1 MKFQSFINFAFALAA
16 SLLLAACGGGGPAG
30 NPNQGG
36 PISASP
42 ENGTFYAGEPATI
55 TVSGGRRP
63 YAITSSEPGIL
74 PVPPIVDGNS
84 FQVVPNNPGVVDT
97 GLPPGSLLFRSVV
110 VSVRDSTGIIVNIT
124 IRVAQNFV
132 TGYGL
137 SFVASTCP
145 APVTAGA
152 ALQPCAGSDTAI
164 QLAATTNGSL
174 HGNEA
179 FRLEVVRGQFAF
191 YTPNSSTGIISTSY
205 TTTSDHE
212 GKLTAVI
219 RVPAGVPSQVAIIRV
234 VHIGTGA
241 SQEQVF
247 IIQGASSG
255 PLTLVAIPATFTFT
269 GVDNT
274 ACGTGSGD
282 FFVFDGAPP
291 YTAVS
296 SHPGVQVTPSVS
308 NAQPGRFT
316 IAVGS
321 GSSCPTAAPV
331 VVTDSLGNRV
341 TVTVTATRGPA
352 PPAAAPATP
361 VTVAPST
368 ITLACGTSGSVSA
381 VGGTPPYSVS
391 SSHPRVTATA
401 SGNTVTI
408 TRLAGDG
415 VAIFP
420 TSASISITDGAS
432 AATVTA
438 TVPANCP

>member
-1 MKFQSFINFAFALAA
+1 
-16 SLLLAACGGGGPAG
+16 
-30 NPNQGG
+30 
-36 PISASP
+36 
-42 ENGTFYAGEPATI
+42 
-55 TVSGGRRP
+55 
-63 YAITSSEPGIL
+63 
-74 PVPPIVDGNS
+74 
-84 FQVVPNNPGVVDT
+84 
-97 GLPPGSLLFRSVV
+97 
-110 VSVRDSTGIIVNIT
+110 
-124 IRVAQNFV
+124 
-132 TGYGL
+132 
-137 SFVASTCP
+137 
-145 APVTAGA
+145 
-152 ALQPCAGSDTAI
+152 
-164 QLAATTNGSL
+164 
-174 HGNEA
+174 
-179 FRLEVVRGQFAF
+179 
-191 YTPNSSTGIISTSY
+191 
-205 TTTSDHE
+205 
-212 GKLTAVI
+212 
-219 RVPAGVPSQVAIIRV
+219 
-234 VHIGTGA
+234 
-241 SQEQVF
+241 
-247 IIQGASSG
+247 
-255 PLTLVAIPATFTFT
+255 
-269 GVDNT
+269 
-274 ACGTGSGD
+274 
-282 FFVFDGAPP
+282 
-291 YTAVS
+291 
-296 SHPGVQVTPSVS
+296 VQVTPSVS